1 MNAEVG
7 KTTTTTYLLSE
18 DPEIT
23 MATAP
28 DMAGIKELKSNQK
41 GGQEDN

>member
-1 MNAEVG
+1 MIAEVG

-23 MATAP
+23 MSTAP
-28 DMAGIKELKSNQK
+28 DRAVAKELKI
-41 GGQEDN
+41 